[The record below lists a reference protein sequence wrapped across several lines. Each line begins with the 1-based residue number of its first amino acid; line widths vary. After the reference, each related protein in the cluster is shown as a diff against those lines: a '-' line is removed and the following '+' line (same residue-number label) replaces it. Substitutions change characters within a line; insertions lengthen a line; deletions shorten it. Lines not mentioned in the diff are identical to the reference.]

1 MNIPES
7 AIEPFGVIGIPLLK
21 LDKVSP
27 YAITQA
33 IKDEF
38 SFTRTP
44 ETMVARMHIVA
55 MQSGA
60 SWCKAISGPMKNGK
74 FEMRVSYG
82 TIGMGDIYILLAF
95 NEYGQIVP

>member
-1 MNIPES
+1 MNIPHS
-7 AIEPFGVIGIPLLK
+7 SIEPFGVIGIPLIK
-21 LDKVSP
+21 LEKISP

-38 SFTRTP
+38 SFTRNP
-44 ETMVARMHIVA
+44 ETMAVNMHIAA
-55 MQSGA
+55 MRNGA
-60 SWCKAISGPMKNGK
+60 TWCKAISGPVKNGK

-82 TIGMGDIYILLAF
+82 TTDMGDIYILLAF